1 MHASIHLSGLIEI
14 KLNSLLKSI
23 GADIVL
29 NVMIFRLH
37 IQFNKEQDVELNKE
51 IYIHVGP
58 PKTGTSA
65 VQKWLSSNPSFL
77 KEHGI
82 YYPSHSVDINGVSSG
97 NVRSIYDVD
106 KAKKFTLNKDRLSKM
121 LDAFSVNEYSLLL
134 LSSEFFFRRMD
145 ELKVHIPKAKFIAYV
160 RNPMEVKESNYNQSV
175 KRHFQLEKI
184 NATRSNRLPNMAR
197 LVEFTNTYGAQ
208 DVYLRL
214 YADNYFK
221 RGNIVSDLLSV
232 IGVDANVTLPIV
244 NNSYQLEAL
253 EFKRWFNQFHLVDY
267 QVMVDRALQGFIEGS
282 SHYSLIAKEQY
293 IEDSSY
299 YACVLEN
306 YAKALKTTNLAP
318 LIADMKNA
326 SPKPYFI
333 QALSDNH
340 FLSVCLYLQGALQL
354 DYYILTKKIRTLTP
368 VQNAHFHHLFIASC
382 NRKFKY
388 LYFILKGPSQL
399 PKVVKR
405 FINYTKSL
413 GRPF

>member
-1 MHASIHLSGLIEI
+1 
-14 KLNSLLKSI
+14 
-23 GADIVL
+23 
-29 NVMIFRLH
+29 
-37 IQFNKEQDVELNKE
+37 LNKE

-65 VQKWLSSNPSFL
+65 VQKWLSSNPSIL

-82 YYPSHSVDINGVSSG
+82 YYPYHSVDINGVSSG
-97 NVRSIYDVD
+97 NVRNIYDVD
-106 KAKKFTLNKDRLSKM
+106 KAKKFTLNKDRLSEM
-121 LDAFSVNEYSLLL
+121 LYAFNLSDYSVLL

-145 ELKVHIPKAKFIAYV
+145 ELKAYIPHAKFIAYV
-160 RNPMEVKESNYNQSV
+160 RNPMEIKESNYNQSV

-197 LVEFTNTYGAQ
+197 LVEFTDTCGAQ
-208 DVYLRL
+208 DVYLRP
-214 YADNYFK
+214 YGANYFK

-232 IGVDANVTLPIV
+232 IGIDANVTLPIV
-244 NNSYQLEAL
+244 NNSYQFEAL

-293 IEDSSY
+293 IEDTSY

-306 YAKALKTTNLAP
+306 YAEALKATNLAP
-318 LIADMKNA
+318 LIAGMKNA

-340 FLSVCLYLQGALQL
+340 FLSVCRYLQGVLQL
-354 DYYILTKKIRTLTP
+354 DYYILIKEVRSLAP
-368 VQNAHFHHLFIASC
+368 LQNAHFHNLFIKSY

-388 LYFILKGPSQL
+388 FYLILKGPRQL
-399 PKVVKR
+399 RKAVTR

>member
-1 MHASIHLSGLIEI
+1 
-14 KLNSLLKSI
+14 
-23 GADIVL
+23 
-29 NVMIFRLH
+29 
-37 IQFNKEQDVELNKE
+37 LNKE

-65 VQKWLSSNPSFL
+65 VQNWLSSNPSFL

-106 KAKKFTLNKDRLSKM
+106 EAKKFTLSKDRLSKM
-121 LDAFSVNEYSLLL
+121 LDVFSVSEYTLLL

-145 ELKVHIPKAKFIAYV
+145 ELKVHIPKAKFIVYV

-184 NATRSNRLPNMAR
+184 NATRSNGLPNIAR
-197 LVEFTNTYGAQ
+197 LVEFIDTYGAQ
-208 DVYLRL
+208 DVYLRP
-214 YADNYFK
+214 YGANYFK

-232 IGVDANVTLPIV
+232 VGIDANIMLPIV

-267 QVMVDRALQGFIEGS
+267 QVMVDRALQGFIEGR

-293 IEDSSY
+293 IEDSHY
-299 YACVLEN
+299 YACVLEH
-306 YAKALKTTNLAP
+306 YAKALKTTNLAS

-340 FLSVCLYLQGALQL
+340 FLSVCRYLQGVLQL
-354 DYYILTKKIRTLTP
+354 DYYILTEEIRSLTP
-368 VQNAHFHHLFIASC
+368 FQNAHFHHLFIASY
-382 NRKFKY
+382 NGKFKY
-388 LYFILKGPSQL
+388 LYLILRGPSQL
-399 PKVVKR
+399 CKAVKR

-413 GRPF
+413 ERPF

>member
-1 MHASIHLSGLIEI
+1 
-14 KLNSLLKSI
+14 
-23 GADIVL
+23 
-29 NVMIFRLH
+29 
-37 IQFNKEQDVELNKE
+37 LNKE

-97 NVRSIYDVD
+97 NVRNIYDVD
-106 KAKKFTLNKDRLSKM
+106 EAKKLTLNKARLSKM
-121 LDAFSVNEYSLLL
+121 LDLFSVSEYTLLL

-145 ELKVHIPKAKFIAYV
+145 ELKVHMPKAKFIVYV
-160 RNPMEVKESNYNQSV
+160 RNPMEVRESNYNQSV
-175 KRHFQLEKI
+175 KRHSQLEKI

-197 LVEFTNTYGAQ
+197 LAEFTDTYGPQ
-208 DVYLRL
+208 DVYLRP
-214 YADNYFK
+214 YGANYFK

-232 IGVDANVTLPIV
+232 IGIDANVKLPIV
-244 NNSYQLEAL
+244 NNSYQFEAL

-293 IEDSSY
+293 IEDTSY

-340 FLSVCLYLQGALQL
+340 FLSVCRYLQGVLQL
-354 DYYILTKKIRTLTP
+354 DYYILIKEIRSLAP
-368 VQNAHFHHLFIASC
+368 LQNAHFHHLFITSY
-382 NRKFKY
+382 NRRFKY
-388 LYFILKGPSQL
+388 FYLILKGPSQL
-399 PKVVKR
+399 RKDVKR
-405 FINYTKSL
+405 FINYTKLL
-413 GRPF
+413 GRPS

>member
-1 MHASIHLSGLIEI
+1 
-14 KLNSLLKSI
+14 
-23 GADIVL
+23 
-29 NVMIFRLH
+29 
-37 IQFNKEQDVELNKE
+37 LNKE

-97 NVRSIYDVD
+97 NVRKIYDVD
-106 KAKKFTLNKDRLSKM
+106 EAKKFTLNKNRLSKM
-121 LDAFSVNEYSLLL
+121 LDVFSVSEYTLLL
-134 LSSEFFFRRMD
+134 LSSEFFFRRIN
-145 ELKVHIPKAKFIAYV
+145 ELKVHMPKAKFIVYV

-197 LVEFTNTYGAQ
+197 LVEFTDTYGAQ
-208 DVYLRL
+208 DVYLRP
-214 YADNYFK
+214 YDVNYFK

-232 IGVDANVTLPIV
+232 IDIDANITLPIV

-253 EFKRWFNQFHLVDY
+253 EFKRWFNQFYLVDY
-267 QVMVDRALQGFIEGS
+267 QVMVDRALQGFIKGS

-293 IEDSSY
+293 IEDSHY

-306 YAKALKTTNLAP
+306 YAKALKATNLAP

-326 SPKPYFI
+326 SPKPYFT
-333 QALSDNH
+333 QSLSDSH
-340 FLSVCLYLQGALQL
+340 FLSVCRYLQGILQL
-354 DYYILTKKIRTLTP
+354 DYYILTKKLRTLAP

-382 NRKFKY
+382 NSKFKY
-388 LYFILKGPSQL
+388 LYLTLRVSSQL
-399 PKVVKR
+399 RKVVKR

-413 GRPF
+413 GWPS